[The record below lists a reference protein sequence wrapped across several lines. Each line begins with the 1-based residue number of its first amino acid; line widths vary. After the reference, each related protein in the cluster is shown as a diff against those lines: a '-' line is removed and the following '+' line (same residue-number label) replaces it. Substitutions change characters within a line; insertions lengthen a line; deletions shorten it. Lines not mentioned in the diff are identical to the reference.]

1 MSQEQRDSYVI
12 PPNFIEGGSF
22 FGGLFKARNVVE
34 AVILAAGTGLP
45 ILTLSLTLTVRIILL
60 CLTSLPLAL
69 LALIGIAGMPL
80 SSYIILFFRFL
91 RNRRSLSKSGGKS
104 SRKQAILPT
113 WDKKSGL
120 STAVQPAAYKKDGS
134 RIRFAK
140 DTRRL
145 MLDTAYRQKKQAE
158 RPGNPLA
165 AYVPI
170 QKIENGIVY
179 TTDHRFIKIL
189 EIVPINFLLRSAREQ
204 RNIVYSFISYLKIAP
219 VKLQIKV
226 IEEAIAIERSVIYHL
241 GKESPRQADYIH
253 GILNEHLMRYTAS
266 KENGGK
272 TFPDYVGALMADEL
286 GHCVQL
292 AKIYSAHQAQKD
304 AARRAEAAEQE
315 RAHRQAV
322 NTEKE
327 KVVHAA
333 LQTIRDGG
341 TLQNVSLRYYKDDGT
356 LVETSLILYL
366 MREYHVNVPL
376 RTQGWIKE
384 RVTTATVQEDFCG
397 SVTYYRAKKSPC
409 SQKFFD
415 CMRELILAVHN
426 AKKDAA

>member
-1 MSQEQRDSYVI
+1 MSQEQRGSYVI

-91 RNRRSLSKSGGKS
+91 RNRRTLSKSGGKS
-104 SRKQAILPT
+104 SRKQSILPT
-113 WDKKSGL
+113 WDKKSGP

-226 IEEAIAIERSVIYHL
+226 ITKRADMNRHIETVRR
-241 GKESPRQADYIH
+241 E
-253 GILNEHLMRYTAS
+253 
-266 KENGGK
+266 
-272 TFPDYVGALMADEL
+272 MAQM
-286 GHCVQL
+286 C
-292 AKIYSAHQAQKD
+292 
-304 AARRAEAAEQE
+304 
-315 RAHRQAV
+315 
-322 NTEKE
+322 
-327 KVVHAA
+327 
-333 LQTIRDGG
+333 IRD
-341 TLQNVSLRYYKDDGT
+341 S
-356 LVETSLILYL
+356 
-366 MREYHVNVPL
+366 
-376 RTQGWIKE
+376 
-384 RVTTATVQEDFCG
+384 
-397 SVTYYRAKKSPC
+397 
-409 SQKFFD
+409 
-415 CMRELILAVHN
+415 
-426 AKKDAA
+426 